1 MLAVALRRLAWIP
14 PVLLVTSV
22 AVFVLP
28 RLLGGE
34 VTRSVIR
41 ARSASS
47 TPDPAAEERLNRE
60 LGLDRPVVTQYLD
73 WLGGALRGDLGT
85 SFTTRAP
92 VGPAVLGAAGV
103 SAVLAVLALAL
114 ALAAAVPLGALA
126 AGRPDGAA
134 DRATR
139 WGGAVAL
146 AVPEFVLGP
155 VLVLVVAVGLGWL
168 PALGWGSPEEAVL
181 PVLTLAAFPAAL
193 AARLVRAETAE
204 VLGHPSVRTARAKG
218 LSPRRTLLV
227 HVVPRALT
235 SVTAGAGPF
244 LGGTL
249 GGAVVVEVV
258 FAVPGLGRLLA
269 EAVEDRDLPVIQAG
283 LVVVVAVALLAALAT
298 ELAQL
303 AADPRLRP

>member
-1 MLAVALRRLAWIP
+1 MLAVALRRSAWIP

-22 AVFVLP
+22 AVFALP

-47 TPDPAAEERLNRE
+47 TPDPAAEDRLTRE
-60 LGLDRPVVTQYLD
+60 LGLDRPVATQYLD
-73 WLGGALRGDLGT
+73 WLAGAVRGDLGT
-85 SFTTRAP
+85 SFTTRSP
-92 VGPAVLGAAGV
+92 VGPEILEAAGV
-103 SAVLAVLALAL
+103 SSVLATLALTIAL
-114 ALAAAVPLGALA
+114 AVGVPLGALA
-126 AGRPDGAA
+126 AGRPDGTA
-134 DRATR
+134 DRTTR

-155 VLVLVVAVGLGWL
+155 VLVLAVAVGAGWL

-181 PVLTLAAFPAAL
+181 PVLTLAVWPAAL
-193 AARLVRAETAE
+193 VARLVRAETAE

-218 LSPRRTLLV
+218 LSARRTLLV

-235 SVTAGAGPF
+235 SVVAGAGPF

-269 EAVEDRDLPVIQAG
+269 EAVGDRDLPVIQAG
-283 LVVVVAVALLAALAT
+283 LVLVVAVALLAALVT
-298 ELAQL
+298 ELTQL
-303 AADPRLRP
+303 AADPRLRS